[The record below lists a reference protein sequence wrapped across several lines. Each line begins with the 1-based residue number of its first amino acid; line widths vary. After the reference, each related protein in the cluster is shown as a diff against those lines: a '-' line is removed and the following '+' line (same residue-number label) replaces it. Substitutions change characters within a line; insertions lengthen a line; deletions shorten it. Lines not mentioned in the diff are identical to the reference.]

1 MDEID
6 VVELMM
12 EREREEAFWE
22 EVGRHRERTMTA
34 RVAAGGTRLALEE
47 SEPVG
52 AEGQRGGVLRI
63 V

>member
-1 MDEID
+1 MEEPD

-12 EREREEAFWE
+12 AREEEERWWE
-22 EVGRHRERTMTA
+22 EVGGHCERTMTA

-52 AEGQRGGVLRI
+52 TEGQRGGVLRI